1 MFLFFVSIFLIQPG
15 EELVEIF
22 FLLNSVF
29 FILCPSEGVIILCN
43 GFQGTN
49 GQTDDGACVGCCLGG
64 FILAFLLIRIIGVI
78 IGQLAKS
85 RNSPDTSADS
95 TADEATVIPI

>member
-22 FLLNSVF
+22 FLLDAVF
-29 FILCPSEGVIILCN
+29 FILCSSEGVIILFHC
-43 GFQGTN
+43 FQGTN
-49 GQTDDGACVGCCLGG
+49 GQPNDGACVGCRLGG
-64 FILAFLLIRIIGVI
+64 FLLALLLIRIIGVI

-95 TADEATVIPI
+95 TVDAATVIPI

>member
-15 EELVEIF
+15 EELIEIF
-22 FLLNSVF
+22 FLLNAVF
-29 FILCPSEGVIILCN
+29 FILCSSEGVIILFHC
-43 GFQGTN
+43 FQGTN
-49 GQTDDGACVGCCLGG
+49 GQPNDSACVGCRLSG
-64 FILAFLLIRIIGVI
+64 FVLAFLLIRIVGVI

-95 TADEATVIPI
+95 TADEATVIPM